1 MPTYVGASKL
11 QSSFGFLW
19 GGGGVAHWVN
29 RLRTGNGKISFS
41 LKHFKTVF
49 FLVCFIKAMQNVYP
63 TAIN

>member
-1 MPTYVGASKL
+1 MPTYV
-11 QSSFGFLW
+11 
-19 GGGGVAHWVN
+19 GGVAHWVN

>member
-1 MPTYVGASKL
+1 MPTYVGASKF
-11 QSSFGFLW
+11 QSSCVE
-19 GGGGVAHWVN
+19 GGVAHWVN

-63 TAIN
+63 TAIT

>member
-19 GGGGVAHWVN
+19 GGGGAPWEN